1 MKPLYKIIIACA
13 TAALAAES
21 PAAHA
26 APAGGY
32 PQEPVK
38 LVVSY
43 AAGNV
48 TDLVGRM
55 IAERLARDWRQPVI
69 VENRPGA
76 GGSLGAGLVA
86 KARPDGQTL
95 LFSAVAA
102 LAVNPHIYKHVN
114 YDSLK
119 DFSYI
124 TLAVAMPLV
133 CVVGADSPIKDFHS
147 LIAYSQAHPGAV
159 NYGSPGSGTISHLT
173 LELLKSKYGLN
184 ATHVPYKSS
193 AAVMTDLLGG
203 RIQIGCEPATVTMPL
218 IRSGKLRAIG
228 ITSSKPMPSMP
239 QIPTVASQL
248 GSFSSGAWLGLLAP
262 RGTPAGVV
270 EKINADMQK
279 MLADPAFQS
288 KMDALGIE
296 VLSQGPQAF
305 AARLRSDYQ
314 QYGEITQRLHMQAD

>member
-1 MKPLYKIIIACA
+1 MKPMHKIIIACA
-13 TAALAAES
+13 TALAAQV
-21 PAAHA
+21 PVAQAAA
-26 APAGGY
+26 DGAY

-38 LVVSY
+38 LIVSY

-55 IAERLARDWRQPVI
+55 IAEQLSRDWHQPVI

-124 TLAVAMPLV
+124 SLAVAMPLV
-133 CVVGADSPIKDFHS
+133 CVVRTDSPIKDFRS
-147 LIAYSQAHPGAV
+147 LIAYSQSHPGAV
-159 NYGSPGSGTISHLT
+159 NYGSAGSGTISHLS
-173 LELLKSKYGLN
+173 LEMLKSKFGLN

-218 IRSGKLRAIG
+218 VRSGKLRAIG
-228 ITSSKPMPSMP
+228 ITSAKPMPSLP
-239 QIPTVASQL
+239 QIATVASQL

-262 RGTPAGVV
+262 RGTPAPIV

-279 MLADPAFQS
+279 MLKDPTFQS
-288 KMDALGIE
+288 KMGELGIE
-296 VLSQGPQAF
+296 VLGEGPQGF

-314 QYGEITQRLHMQAD
+314 QYGEITQRLGMKVD